1 MKKKKI
7 SFILNS
13 ISEKNKI
20 KNYKK
25 GNIVYLFNFSNNL
38 KNYTSN
44 ILDFYISTNNYK
56 KYNTLKDNLC
66 KNWFAKYANKN
77 FNTQKKNL
85 IGNIL
90 FGRLHSDFTDKLR
103 ILLSLN
109 TISKKYDKVYYSS
122 SLPTEFVKLTKYFNN
137 LKEFKCKSNIPSF
150 LQSITKR
157 STFHY
162 FPSVHKLSNIA
173 RNIQNFSYDVEKKNK
188 ILVFPD
194 PYFQKLFN
202 KRKDTIYLNS
212 INFKKGFYYKY
223 NVKKNFYFKKSD
235 LNKKEIKKCIL
246 NITGKANKL
255 QITIAD
261 ILSESILINYYDG
274 IKYFNWCYDHN
285 IELLKKYS
293 PSKIVMSNTISFHYL
308 IINYLSKQ
316 LGIKTVIS
324 FDGIETVFNPLNIL
338 IEKNRY
344 IYDKL
349 ICYGTADYKLN
360 LRHQIKKNQLILA
373 QIPILNKFKKY
384 KEKKIK
390 KYDFIIMAYQPR
402 TNNLESRWDKK
413 IFNALQ
419 VVILL
424 NKLNYKKIGIKLKQD
439 TQNTNNEFNYIQK
452 FITKNDLSCEI
463 IEGNIVKLL
472 PNIKNI
478 VGGISTAIWEA
489 GSIGIPYYIYE
500 PLNMGLLDFQIQKS
514 ILFNKNKCARDLK
527 ELENK
532 IRNKAH
538 FKINKSLMFDGTPLD
553 ELNL

>member
-25 GNIVYLFNFSNNL
+25 ENTVYIFNFSNNL

-56 KYNTLKDNLC
+56 KYNILKDNLC
-66 KNWFAKYANKN
+66 KKWFVKYKKKN
-77 FNTQKKNL
+77 LNTQKKNL

-90 FGRLHSDFTDKLR
+90 FGRSHSDFTDKLR

-109 TISKKYDKVYYSS
+109 TISKKYYKVYYSS
-122 SLPTEFVKLTKYFNN
+122 SLPVEFIKLTKYFKN
-137 LKEFKCKSNIPSF
+137 LKEFKCKSKIPSF
-150 LQSITKR
+150 LQSTTKR

-162 FPSVHKLSNIA
+162 FPSVHKLSSIA

-212 INFKKGFYYKY
+212 INFKKGFYYKN

-235 LNKKEIKKCIL
+235 LNKNEIKKCIL
-246 NITGKANKL
+246 KIISKTNKL
-255 QITIAD
+255 QIIIAD
-261 ILSESILINYYDG
+261 ILSETILVNYYDG

-285 IELLKKYS
+285 IELLKKYN

-308 IINYLSKQ
+308 IINYLSKKQ
-316 LGIKTVIS
+316 GIKTTIS

-338 IEKNRY
+338 IDRNRY
-344 IYDKL
+344 IYDQL

-360 LRHQIKKNQLILA
+360 LRHRIKKDQLLLG
-373 QIPILNKFKKY
+373 QIPILNKFKRF
-384 KEKKIK
+384 KERKIK

-413 IFNALQ
+413 IYNAFQ
-419 VVILL
+419 IIMLL

-439 TQNTNNEFNYIQK
+439 TQDTSKEFNYIQNL
-452 FITKNDLSCEI
+452 IAENNLSCEV
-463 IEGNIVKLL
+463 IEGNFGELL

-489 GSIGIPYYIYE
+489 SSIGIPYYIYE
-500 PLNMGLLDFQIQKS
+500 PSNMGLLDIQIKKS
-514 ILFNKNKCARDLK
+514 ILFNQNKCARDLK

-553 ELNL
+553 ELKL